1 MPLKKI
7 FFGALG
13 LISFVLGVIGA
24 FLPVLPT
31 VPFILLSAYCFTR
44 SSRRLDRW
52 LRTTRI
58 YQETMAVMRDEKR
71 GMTVRQKLRIMIP
84 VTILMGISFAFTEH
98 PHARTMLSLVWLAHV
113 IVFVFR
119 IPTRKK

>member
-1 MPLKKI
+1 MPLKKL

-13 LISFVLGVIGA
+13 ILSFALGVIGA

-44 SSRRLDRW
+44 SSRRLDGW
-52 LRTTRI
+52 LRETRI
-58 YQETMAVMRDEKR
+58 YKETMAIARDSRR

-84 VTILMGISFAFTEH
+84 VTILMGISFMFTDH
-98 PHARTMLSLVWLAHV
+98 PHARAIISLVWITHL

-119 IPTRKK
+119 IPTRG

>member
-1 MPLKKI
+1 MPLKKL

-13 LISFVLGVIGA
+13 ILSFALGVIGA

-44 SSRRLDRW
+44 SSRRLDAW
-52 LRTTRI
+52 LCGTRI
-58 YQETMAVMRDEKR
+58 YKETMAIARDSR
-71 GMTVRQKLRIMIP
+71 NGMTVRQKLRIMIP
-84 VTILMGISFAFTEH
+84 VTILMGISFTFTDH
-98 PHARTMLSLVWLAHV
+98 PHARAIISLVWIAHL

-119 IPTRKK
+119 IPTRR

>member
-58 YQETMAVMRDEKR
+58 YQETMAVIRDGKR

-84 VTILMGISFAFTEH
+84 VTILMGVSFAFTAH

-119 IPTRKK
+119 IPTRQK

>member
-1 MPLKKI
+1 MPLKKL

-13 LISFVLGVIGA
+13 ILSFALGVIGA

-44 SSRRLDRW
+44 SSRRLDGW
-52 LRTTRI
+52 LRETRI
-58 YQETMAVMRDEKR
+58 YKEMMAIARDSRR

-84 VTILMGISFAFTEH
+84 VTILMGISFTFTDH
-98 PHARTMLSLVWLAHV
+98 PHARAIISLVWIAHL

-119 IPTRKK
+119 IPTRG

>member
-7 FFGALG
+7 FFGVLG
-13 LISFVLGVIGA
+13 SISFALGVIGA

-31 VPFILLSAYCFTR
+31 VPFILLAAYCFTR
-44 SSRRLDRW
+44 SSRRLDRR

-58 YQETMAVMRDEKR
+58 YKETMAVMRDGNR
-71 GMTVRQKLRIMIP
+71 GMTVRQKLRIMVP
-84 VTILMGISFAFTEH
+84 VTILMAVSFTFTEH
-98 PHARTMLSLVWLAHV
+98 PHARAMISLVWTAHV